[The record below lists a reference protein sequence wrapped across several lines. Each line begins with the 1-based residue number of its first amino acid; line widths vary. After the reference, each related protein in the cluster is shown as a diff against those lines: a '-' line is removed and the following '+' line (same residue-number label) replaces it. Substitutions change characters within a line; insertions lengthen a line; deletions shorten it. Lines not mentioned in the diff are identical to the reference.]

1 MGSGAISERQMSSS
15 SQLDDAHAAVQ
26 GRLNSRP
33 TEDKGGSWSAAS
45 NNRNQWL
52 EIDLVSQNI
61 NVTRVA
67 TQGRHDSSQWVT
79 KYKLQYSKD
88 GVNFQYYKEPMETAH
103 KVALI
108 CSQTSLLQ
116 FPLQIPFN
124 HLYLPNTKFPSHQ
137 CIFSPLTCSYDA
149 LKSILSFVTP

>member
-26 GRLNSRP
+26 GRLNSRT

-52 EIDLVSQNI
+52 EIDLDSQNI

-88 GVNFQYYKEPMETAH
+88 GVNFQYYKEPMKNAH
-103 KVALI
+103 KVAHI
-108 CSQTSLLQ
+108 FSRTTILQ
-116 FPLQIPFN
+116 FPFPIPSS
-124 HLYLPNTKFPSHQ
+124 HLTMNNIYLLNTEFP
-137 CIFSPLTCSYDA
+137 
-149 LKSILSFVTP
+149 